1 MAKQVIRD
9 LTRRALVF
17 GGPVGAGVA
26 TYYALWGPVEGQ
38 SRAFVVLS
46 NMGLFVLFSLAISLL
61 YRPRAARMVATAI
74 AAVEDEPS
82 PASAALLARLPFRL
96 ASSLF
101 KVMIA
106 IAVSTSVL
114 NFGSSRDGGEAARV
128 LIGLV
133 LTAFVIGALGYL
145 ISERSLRPAFTIGLG
160 ELRGDTGAIGVRLRL
175 LMAWAVGSAVPLLF
189 IIAIPLGQGS
199 GDELP
204 VEVPMVFMAVFGLI
218 VGAVTTL
225 AVARSVADPL
235 DQLRG
240 AFDRVERGDLDVAVE
255 VDDPGEI
262 GRLEA
267 GFDRMVA
274 GLRERN
280 RLEDLFGRHV
290 GVDVARE
297 ALRSGVRL
305 GGEHRE
311 VSVFFVDV
319 IGSTQ
324 MAETRSPESLVSAL
338 NDLFRAVTQSA
349 DAEDGWINKFEGD
362 AALVVFGAPV
372 HQPDHAARC
381 LRAARDLR
389 ARLLLI
395 EQGVGLSA
403 AIGAASGAVIA
414 GNVGSEDRYEYTV
427 IGRAVNEAAR
437 LTELAKRAPE
447 RLLAAGAAVEAAGA
461 ERASWRAAGSE
472 TLRGFVSPIPIFSP
486 APE

>member
-1 MAKQVIRD
+1 V
-9 LTRRALVF
+9 
-17 GGPVGAGVA
+17 
-26 TYYALWGPVEGQ
+26 YYALWGPLEKGE
-38 SRAFVVLS
+38 SHAFAVLS
-46 NMGLFVLFSLAISLL
+46 NLGLFVVFALAISVL
-61 YRPRAARMVATAI
+61 YRPRAVRMVAAAI
-74 AAVEDEPS
+74 AGVEDAPS
-82 PASAALLARLPFRL
+82 PSSAAMLARLPFRL

-101 KVMIA
+101 KVMMA
-106 IAVSTSVL
+106 IAVTTAAINL
-114 NFGSSRDGGEAARV
+114 ASSRDAGEATRV
-128 LIGLV
+128 FIGLV
-133 LTAFVIGALGYL
+133 LTACVIGALGYL
-145 ISERSLRPAFTIGLG
+145 ISERSLRPAFTVGLG

-175 LMAWAVGSAVPLLF
+175 LLAWGVGSAVPLLF
-189 IIAIPLGQGS
+189 IVAIPLGQGR

-204 VEVPMVFMAVFGLI
+204 VEVPMVFMAVFGLV

-240 AFDRVERGDLDVAVE
+240 AFDRVEGGDLDVTVD

-305 GGEHRE
+305 GGERRD

-324 MAETRSPESLVSAL
+324 MAETRSPESLVGAL

-349 DAEDGWINKFEGD
+349 HAEEGWINKFEGD
-362 AALVVFGAPV
+362 AALVVFGVPV

-389 ARLLLI
+389 TRLVLI
-395 EQGVGLSA
+395 EQDVGLLA
-403 AIGAASGAVIA
+403 AIGVASGAVIA

-437 LTELAKRAPE
+437 LTELAKRTPD
-447 RLLAAGAAVEAAGA
+447 RLLAAGPAVDAAGE
-461 ERASWRAAGSE
+461 ERSAWRAAGSE
-472 TLRGFVSPIPIFSP
+472 TLRGFESPIAIYSP
-486 APE
+486 VSA